1 MLQIIR
7 LSSSGSTALRP
18 TGRPSPPA
26 GWLRKLATAAVLVSL
41 VACGESES
49 EGAPE
54 SSNSTTSTSIT
65 ANSATDGTDKMASL
79 ASITDE
85 HFGDLPDGTGIT
97 LYTLT
102 NSQGLEV
109 KIMNYGGVITSL
121 KAPDRNG
128 NFENIVLGFDSLTPY
143 VEEPVPYFGALIGRF
158 GNRIAGAKFSIDGET
173 YPLEANDG
181 TNHLHG
187 GFEGFD
193 KKVWTATP
201 FIADSMVGLKL
212 FLESADGDQ
221 GYPGNLKV
229 YVIYTLTNDNELV
242 VDFRATT
249 DKATPVNLTQHTYFN
264 LAGEGTVLNHLM
276 MINAS
281 KFTPV
286 EERLIPTGEL
296 RPVANTP
303 FDFREPTPIGA
314 RINQENQQLVYG
326 HGYDHNFVLDKDA
339 PGAFE
344 LAARVVEP
352 DSGRVLEVRTEE
364 PGIQFYSGNFL
375 DGTLKGQGRTYDHRT
390 GFCLEPQH
398 FPNAPNQPNFAST
411 ILRPGEEYSSRMS
424 FTFLTQDASAQH

>member
-1 MLQIIR
+1 
-7 LSSSGSTALRP
+7 
-18 TGRPSPPA
+18 
-26 GWLRKLATAAVLVSL
+26 
-41 VACGESES
+41 
-49 EGAPE
+49 
-54 SSNSTTSTSIT
+54 
-65 ANSATDGTDKMASL
+65 MASL
-79 ASITDE
+79 PSITDE

-102 NSQGLEV
+102 NSQGLEA

-128 NFENIVLGFDSLTPY
+128 NFENIVHGFDSLTPY
-143 VEEPVPYFGALIGRF
+143 IEEQVPYFGALIGRF
-158 GNRIAGAKFSIDGET
+158 GNRIAGGKFTIDGET
-173 YPLEANDG
+173 YQLDTNNGA
-181 TNHLHG
+181 NHLHG

-193 KKVWTATP
+193 KKVWAATP
-201 FIADSMVGLKL
+201 FKTESTVGLKL

-229 YVIYTLTNDNELV
+229 NVTYTLTNDNELV
-242 VDFRATT
+242 VDFQATT
-249 DKATPVNLTQHTYFN
+249 DKATPVNLTQHSYFN
-264 LAGEGTVLNHLM
+264 LAGEGTILDHLM
-276 MINAS
+276 MIDAD

-286 EERLIPTGEL
+286 DEALIPTGEL

-314 RINQENQQLVYG
+314 RINQENQQLAYG
-326 HGYDHNFVLDKDA
+326 QGYDHNFVLNKKA

-375 DGTLKGQGRTYDHRT
+375 DGTLKGQGRTYEYRS

-398 FPNAPNQPNFAST
+398 FPDSPNQPDFAST
-411 ILRPGEEYSSRMS
+411 ILRPGEEYSTRMS
-424 FTFLTQDASAQH
+424 YTFLTQDDSAHNEIGR

>member
-1 MLQIIR
+1 MLQITR
-7 LSSSGSTALRP
+7 FSSSDSTALRS
-18 TGRPSPPA
+18 TGRPSVPGTA
-26 GWLRKLATAAVLVSL
+26 WLRKLAAVAVLVSL
-41 VACGESES
+41 VACGEST
-49 EGAPE
+49 PE
-54 SSNSTTSTSIT
+54 SSRSVT
-65 ANSATDGTDKMASL
+65 ANSATDGNNKMASL
-79 ASITDE
+79 PSITDE

-121 KAPDRNG
+121 KAPDKNG
-128 NFENIVLGFDSLTPY
+128 NFENIVHGFDSLKPY
-143 VEEPVPYFGALIGRF
+143 IEEKVPYFGALIGRF
-158 GNRIAGAKFSIDGET
+158 GNRIAGGKFTIDGET
-173 YPLEANDG
+173 YQLETNNGA
-181 TNHLHG
+181 NHLHG

-193 KKVWTATP
+193 KKVWAATP
-201 FIADSMVGLKL
+201 FETESTVGLKL
-212 FLESADGDQ
+212 FLESPDGDQ

-229 YVIYTLTNDNELV
+229 NVTYTLTNDNELV
-242 VDFRATT
+242 VDFQATT
-249 DKATPVNLTQHTYFN
+249 DKATPVNLTQHSYFN
-264 LAGEGTVLNHLM
+264 LAGEGTILDHLM
-276 MINAS
+276 MIDAD

-286 EERLIPTGEL
+286 DETLIPTGEL

-314 RINQENQQLVYG
+314 RINQENQQLEYG
-326 HGYDHNFVLDKDA
+326 QGYDHNFVLDKQA

-375 DGTLKGQGRTYDHRT
+375 DGTLKGHGRTYEYRS

-398 FPNAPNQPNFAST
+398 FPDSPNQPNFAST
-411 ILRPGEEYSSRMS
+411 ILHPGEEYSTRMS
-424 FTFLTQDASAQH
+424 YTFLTQDDSAH